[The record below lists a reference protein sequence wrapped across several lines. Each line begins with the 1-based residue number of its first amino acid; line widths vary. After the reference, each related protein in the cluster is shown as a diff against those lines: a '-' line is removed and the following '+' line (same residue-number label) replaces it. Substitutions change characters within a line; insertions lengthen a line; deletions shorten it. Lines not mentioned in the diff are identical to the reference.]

1 MLRSDTAWTIA
12 VFSGPD
18 RAEWGSVMDLSG
30 TASSKSNVGIASLSS
45 GPMWEKASGG
55 LGIEFWGA
63 RRTQFVAVVGDSD

>member
-1 MLRSDTAWTIA
+1 
-12 VFSGPD
+12 
-18 RAEWGSVMDLSG
+18 MDLSG

-45 GPMWEKASGG
+45 GPIWEKASGG